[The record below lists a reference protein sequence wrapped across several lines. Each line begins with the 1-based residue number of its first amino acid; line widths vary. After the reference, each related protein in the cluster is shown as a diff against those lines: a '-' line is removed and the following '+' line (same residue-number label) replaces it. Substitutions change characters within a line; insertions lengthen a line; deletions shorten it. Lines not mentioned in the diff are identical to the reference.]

1 MTNSRNAQ
9 TNFLS
14 LLASQLLTCNLLVK
28 YDSTGR
34 AELIRVPL
42 AAHSDDHAREHM
54 EVWFDSGA
62 HSKSLSLSRIFP
74 FSCNSASG
82 RTESAEGQ
90 PKCLQDLARANMDIL
105 IVYTMCTFVITSW
118 HGPQCA
124 CKSSD
129 VLRKACA
136 MSGWRVTAH
145 GLCSVQSVGHP
156 QSGCASNTSNRCCS
170 CCLCDGHEA
179 VETVWQSATLGKAPM
194 ARILTSL
201 NILYCV
207 SGKIIDQTRARAILC
222 AIHVNP
228 NYDEMPWKGGP

>member
-1 MTNSRNAQ
+1 M
-9 TNFLS
+9 
-14 LLASQLLTCNLLVK
+14 
-28 YDSTGR
+28 
-34 AELIRVPL
+34 
-42 AAHSDDHAREHM
+42 AAHSGDHAREHM

-74 FSCNSASG
+74 FSCSSASE
-82 RTESAEGQ
+82 RTEPAEGQ
-90 PKCLQDLARANMDIL
+90 PKCLQDLARAKTDIL

-129 VLRKACA
+129 VLRKACS

-156 QSGCASNTSNRCCS
+156 QSGRASNTSNC

-179 VETVWQSATLGKAPM
+179 VETARQSATLGETPM
-194 ARILTSL
+194 ASILTYLSYR
-201 NILYCV
+201 NRGN
-207 SGKIIDQTRARAILC
+207 GKIIDQTWVVLC
-222 AIHVNP
+222 AYCQSMSILIATG
-228 NYDEMPWKGGP
+228 WLGKAGP